1 MVSCKNHKM
10 PLIFSLVLYSVFLMS
25 WWLFVSF
32 GQKSRLR
39 VKSAQMLSRNYWEFN
54 HAVLKTTS
62 WSNFTGFLL
71 KDRILLELLS
81 FSVSVVSVWLSTVSL
96 QNHGNA
102 LAEMQISRSCLVQSP
117 AQKRSG

>member
-1 MVSCKNHKM
+1 
-10 PLIFSLVLYSVFLMS
+10 
-25 WWLFVSF
+25 
-32 GQKSRLR
+32 
-39 VKSAQMLSRNYWEFN
+39 MLSQNYWEFN

-102 LAEMQISRSCLVQSP
+102 LAEMQISRSRLVQSP